1 MRVTS
6 LLLGI
11 GGGIFVVLGLLHA
24 LYTFLDIRRPRRLVP
39 DDSAVS
45 AAMTRSHLRLT
56 RGRTTMWQAW
66 VGFNFSHSLGVV
78 LFGALS
84 ITTGTIIATMAV
96 PGLLLLSLFAIGL
109 VYVLI
114 GALYWFRIPIALAT
128 IATACLLLAWLTY
141 VTSSSN

>member
-1 MRVTS
+1 MRVPS
-6 LLLGI
+6 VLLGI

-24 LYTFLDIRRPRRLVP
+24 FYTFLDIRRPRRLVP

-45 AAMTRSHLRLT
+45 AAMARSHLRLT

-84 ITTGTIIATMAV
+84 ITTGTIIATV
-96 PGLLLLSLFAIGL
+96 PIPGLILLSLFAIGL

-114 GALYWFRIPIALAT
+114 GALYWFRIPVAGAA
-128 IATACLLLAWLTY
+128 IATTCLLLAWLTY

>member
-1 MRVTS
+1 LAAESSSCSAYFTR
-6 LLLGI
+6 
-11 GGGIFVVLGLLHA
+11 FLHFW
-24 LYTFLDIRRPRRLVP
+24 TFDGPRRLVP

-45 AAMTRSHLRLT
+45 AAMVRSYLRLT

-84 ITTGTIIATMAV
+84 ITAGTLIGTVAV

-114 GALYWFRIPIALAT
+114 GALYWFRIPIAGAAIGT
-128 IATACLLLAWLTY
+128 TCILLAWLTY
-141 VTSSSN
+141 VT

>member
-6 LLLGI
+6 VLLGI

-24 LYTFLDIRRPRRLVP
+24 LYTFLDIRQPRRLVP

-45 AAMTRSHLRLT
+45 AAMARSHLRLT

-78 LFGALS
+78 LFGPLS
-84 ITTGTIIATMAV
+84 ITTGTIIATMTV
-96 PGLLLLSLFAIGL
+96 PGLILLSLFAIGL

-114 GALYWFRIPIALAT
+114 GALYWFRIPVAGAT